1 MNEDEIKE
9 ELESFLSF
17 PKSWSDGELWSDGE
31 CIAFTE
37 NLAFVLSRMELEQ
50 LGDLGALVSQLI
62 ARRD

>member
-1 MNEDEIKE
+1 MNEDEIKD

-17 PKSWSDGELWSDGE
+17 PKSWSDGE

-50 LGDLGALVSQLI
+50 LGELGALVSELI
-62 ARRD
+62 ARKD